1 MSVKLLTQVR
11 IAIRTRHYSR
21 RTEKAYIGWIK
32 RFVRH
37 HGLRHPQ
44 ELGAPDVSA
53 FLSSLAVTEHVSA
66 STQNQALAALLF
78 LYREVLHQSVPWL
91 SDIVPARR
99 SRRLPVVLTPEEVRA
114 VLTRL
119 ERPTRLVAG
128 LLYGGGL
135 RLLEALQLRV
145 KDLDFLGAEIRI
157 RAGKGGRDRVTVLPM
172 RVQAGLQEHL
182 QAVKRQYEMD
192 RALGAGWVELPDAL
206 ARKYPRA
213 GREWK
218 WQWVFPASRLHLH
231 GHTGQQRRH
240 HLHESVVQR
249 AFQRAVAASGITKPA
264 TCHTLRHSFATHLLA
279 RGYDIRTVQEL
290 LGHRD
295 VRTTMIYTHVLNR
308 GGLGVRSPMD
318 LL

>member
-114 VLTRL
+114 VLARL

-172 RVQAGLQEHL
+172 RVQAGLQQHL

-192 RALGAGWVELPDAL
+192 RARGERVGSNSRMRSLGSIHGPGGNGSGSGSSLPAVCTATVTPGSNAGTTSTRVWCNGHFRGRWRRAESPS
-206 ARKYPRA
+206 PRL
-213 GREWK
+213 
-218 WQWVFPASRLHLH
+218 VTL
-231 GHTGQQRRH
+231 
-240 HLHESVVQR
+240 
-249 AFQRAVAASGITKPA
+249 SGIRSLHISSPGA
-264 TCHTLRHSFATHLLA
+264 MTLEPCR
-279 RGYDIRTVQEL
+279 
-290 LGHRD
+290 
-295 VRTTMIYTHVLNR
+295 NC
-308 GGLGVRSPMD
+308 
-318 LL
+318 